1 MSSSCSLKAQI
12 PTRSRFCFASD
23 VLNPSQPRLAEAL
36 TANSAVLVV
45 TDNQADIHQYFASQ
59 KQRGWI
65 RDFRILHFSQDALQ
79 DPWQTC
85 LTIIQ
90 AGVDLQLHRSDAY
103 VAYASA
109 ELTTLTALAAAMFRR
124 TIRFVQ
130 IQDDLEGV
138 LYCLQNQGFSRVRWY
153 GYHSQLRA
161 MSNDK
166 PLRVYATIGLTHLNT
181 LNLVDEVSLSRSLQ
195 ISAVKNIEL
204 LKLALVS
211 DAHLFR
217 ELQLYL
223 ATDSTGSNSDLSQTI
238 IQSLKAFSEEVFPRN
253 ISPLEFGE
261 PFGGLL
267 ASGLNPK
274 EAQAWGII
282 LATLFSQA
290 IGLVSSA
297 MVQEILVLLNHAG
310 FEDCWTQLAIDENQL
325 AVKLQALSRRYQ
337 DGFFVLIDGIG
348 STKNLKSQDVLSD
361 INIQR
366 VVDALKGWQTSQQEV
381 VEGGILLVEQPQE
394 FSGRENNQKT
404 NRQGRQGRQG
414 IRVLK
419 RYDVNPI
426 SSSQIVEYSVTL
438 VSGVLDLANSSLS
451 ACFGK
456 GQRILAVIDA
466 YDGHQ
471 AKTLQAY
478 LDRQFESGQ
487 IAGYKL
493 HITHFLSA
501 QKDMDAVL
509 EIIEQATLLQLTS
522 QDLIVVMGGGTLTD
536 IVGFAAALYEGGISY
551 IRIPT
556 TFVGLIDAGVGLKV
570 GVNFGDKKNFLGT
583 YYPSTQC
590 LCDKSFLQTLPIEE
604 IRCGLSEAIKIAL
617 VKDASLFALI
627 EEHYPLVLA
636 RSPEPVID
644 KILMQAIALMLEEL
658 ESNPYELSAR
668 RLPDFGHEF
677 GHTLESLT
685 HHQLRHGEA
694 VAIGMALSCHIA
706 WSAGILK
713 RSILERILKLLLEVG
728 LPIYH
733 PACQPE
739 VLWQRLFQ
747 DAIAHKMGRLHLVV
761 PTDIGQ
767 GAFIDDIADINLT
780 MLQQACIELK
790 SFSIQADSITPSEEI
805 QTRLKGKKS
814 LIVQSLGYQEERR

>member
-1 MSSSCSLKAQI
+1 
-12 PTRSRFCFASD
+12 
-23 VLNPSQPRLAEAL
+23 
-36 TANSAVLVV
+36 
-45 TDNQADIHQYFASQ
+45 
-59 KQRGWI
+59 
-65 RDFRILHFSQDALQ
+65 
-79 DPWQTC
+79 
-85 LTIIQ
+85 
-90 AGVDLQLHRSDAY
+90 
-103 VAYASA
+103 
-109 ELTTLTALAAAMFRR
+109 
-124 TIRFVQ
+124 
-130 IQDDLEGV
+130 
-138 LYCLQNQGFSRVRWY
+138 
-153 GYHSQLRA
+153 

-325 AVKLQALSRRYQ
+325 TVKLQALSRRYQ

-348 STKNLKSQDVLSD
+348 ITKSVKSQEVLSD

-366 VVDALKGWQTSQQEV
+366 VVDALKGWQTRQQEV
-381 VEGGILLVEQPQE
+381 VEGGIWLGHNQE
-394 FSGRENNQKT
+394 T
-404 NRQGRQGRQG
+404 NRLLCERLCQRAASRREGRQGRQG

-426 SSSQIVEYSVTL
+426 SSSQTVEYSVTL

-493 HITHFLSA
+493 HITHFPSP

-706 WSAGILK
+706 WSAGLLK